1 MSEDQKWFVRVGLIV
16 TDTDDDPQPDR
27 LLRLPDLL
35 GWRPAC
41 IFQRG
46 NLITPKDPANT
57 RRHKCNGFRV
67 DSFEGDNGLPVE
79 HVTEIIRRLEKHDA
93 VKLLAGLESQI
104 AVNIKFFTNETPPL
118 NFDSDLLRRIAF
130 IGASIDLDVY
140 LWNVPD
146 VEFT

>member
-1 MSEDQKWFVRVGLIV
+1 MSDEQKWLVRVGLIV
-16 TDTDDDPQPDR
+16 TDTEDDPQPDR
-27 LLRLPDLL
+27 ILRLPDLL
-35 GWRPAC
+35 GWQPAYT
-41 IFQRG
+41 FQRG
-46 NLITPKDPANT
+46 NLITPKTLRST
-57 RRHKCNGFRV
+57 RRHTCNGFRV

-79 HVTEIIRRLEKHDA
+79 HVTEIIRRLEKHNA
-93 VKLLAGLESQI
+93 VALFADLESQI